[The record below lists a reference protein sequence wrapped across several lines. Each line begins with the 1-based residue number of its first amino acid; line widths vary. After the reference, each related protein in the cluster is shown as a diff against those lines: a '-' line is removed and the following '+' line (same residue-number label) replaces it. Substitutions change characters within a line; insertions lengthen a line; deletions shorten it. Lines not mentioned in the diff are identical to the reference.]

1 MRRDVKMGE
10 VIKRGNV
17 KCLKREKYI
26 VKKKKINKYEKC

>member
-1 MRRDVKMGE
+1 MGE

-26 VKKKKINKYEKC
+26 VKKKKNKYEKC